1 MNVLMK
7 LRRMSAEFYYKIL
20 TEDAMNWIE
29 GRSDGISVDPDVKDL
44 SVLLG
49 QVYRL
54 GHGDADDGVKEC
66 TKELL

>member
-20 TEDAMNWIE
+20 TEDAMDWIE
-29 GRSDGISVDPDVKDL
+29 GKCDGVSVDPDVKDL

-54 GHGDADDGVKEC
+54 GHGDAVDGVKE
-66 TKELL
+66 KVGSI

>member
-20 TEDAMNWIE
+20 TEDAMDWIE

-54 GHGDADDGVKEC
+54 GYGDADDGVKE
-66 TKELL
+66 KVGSI

>member
-20 TEDAMNWIE
+20 TEDAMDWIE
-29 GRSDGISVDPDVKDL
+29 GRCVGVSVDPDVKDL

-54 GHGDADDGVKEC
+54 GRGDAVDGVKE
-66 TKELL
+66 KVGSI

>member
-1 MNVLMK
+1 MK

-20 TEDAMNWIE
+20 TEDAMDWIE

-54 GHGDADDGVKEC
+54 GYGDADDGVKEC

>member
-44 SVLLG
+44 SMLLG

-54 GHGDADDGVKEC
+54 GHGDADDGVKE
-66 TKELL
+66 KVGSI

>member
-54 GHGDADDGVKEC
+54 GHGDADDGVKE
-66 TKELL
+66 KVGSI

>member
-29 GRSDGISVDPDVKDL
+29 GKCDGVSVDPDVKDL

-54 GHGDADDGVKEC
+54 GHGDAVDGAKE
-66 TKELL
+66 KVGSI